1 MAHSDRVT
9 NALWM
14 LEALTVA
21 PGHRLSAAE
30 MRRALACTDEE
41 LDGYLDLLSTLADR
55 QGGARAIA
63 YRQGDSIV
71 LEGDAARMRPLRLT
85 AGESMALAHVIHA
98 LELDPNLSERLE
110 RALIA
115 PGIEA
120 GNQQPLL
127 ATARTYGPFYQELSE
142 AIEDGVRCR
151 ILYRAQTD
159 TQPAPRLID
168 PLAFEA
174 FDDYAYLVA
183 WNVEKDAE
191 RRYRLDR
198 ISDVKLADDSIGRRE
213 PSDLTVE
220 DHLAQTGTIVTVE
233 CPASSD
239 DFSSW
244 SGVVDVSPSPQDPC
258 RLRVAVRVSTV
269 SWLFDQVLAAGGD
282 MKIVEPAAW
291 REQLLRY
298 AQELSQGNATP

>member
-1 MAHSDRVT
+1 MPWNSTPASPNVL
-9 NALWM
+9 NAPSSLQI
-14 LEALTVA
+14 
-21 PGHRLSAAE
+21 S
-30 MRRALACTDEE
+30 RRATN
-41 LDGYLDLLSTLADR
+41 S
-55 QGGARAIA
+55 
-63 YRQGDSIV
+63 
-71 LEGDAARMRPLRLT
+71 
-85 AGESMALAHVIHA
+85 
-98 LELDPNLSERLE
+98 
-110 RALIA
+110 
-115 PGIEA
+115 
-120 GNQQPLL
+120 
-127 ATARTYGPFYQELSE
+127 TYGPFYQELSE

-198 ISDVKLADDSIGRRE
+198 ISDVELTDDSIGRRE

-220 DHLAQTGTIVTVE
+220 DHLAQAGTIVTVE

-258 RLRVAVRVSTV
+258 RLRVAVRVSTA

-282 MKIVEPAAW
+282 MKIVEPIAW

-298 AQELSQGNATP
+298 AQELSQGNVAP